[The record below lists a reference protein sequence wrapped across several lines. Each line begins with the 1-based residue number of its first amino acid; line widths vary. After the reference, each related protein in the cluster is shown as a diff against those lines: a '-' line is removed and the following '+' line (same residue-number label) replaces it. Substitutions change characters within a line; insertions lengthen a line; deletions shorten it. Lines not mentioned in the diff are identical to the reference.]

1 MAGSF
6 PPSAS
11 KGGVLVVIG
20 VLVLAA
26 SVGVAPRF
34 RTQTLG
40 VVGGPANSTNQSNAA
55 TTTTNPN
62 APNAKSPTNR
72 SGPAN
77 QINANNPTNSAS
89 GHVCAAGKN
98 GGSTDTGVTG
108 DSIHL
113 ASTVA
118 ESGIGASFLG
128 DARFGLIAVVNQVN
142 RQGGICG
149 RQLKLDLV
157 DDGWN
162 ARTGEADLRNYIH
175 AGVFALAVVP
185 SSEGLNLAA
194 KANNGDIDAAGI
206 PVVGT
211 DGMLKSQYAD
221 PWIWPVATSTVST
234 AHIAAKEMY
243 NAGVRTFGMVYDK
256 DYHFGQEGA
265 AAFRHAVSLLPGA
278 KLKADV
284 GIVSGQQDYGGNVS
298 QFEDGCAPCDGTFM
312 LLEPD
317 TAISW
322 IQSDHSQQHY
332 VFGKKQTDGPQ
343 PLFTSNFGQACGDLC
358 NNMWVWTGYQPPYPP
373 FTDDTADV
381 TYVNAIR
388 SVSSSADTANQFLE
402 GAYIGMQLL
411 VQALQ
416 KVGPDLTRA
425 RLKQVLDSMTFSSG
439 LTKDEHWTPGDH
451 YANTSMLG
459 FTIQNSGGF
468 NGFQY
473 QNTGW
478 FADPWPTLDH

>member
-11 KGGVLVVIG
+11 KTGVLVVIG
-20 VLVLAA
+20 GLILAA
-26 SVGVAPRF
+26 SIGVAPRF
-34 RTQTLG
+34 RDQTVG
-40 VVGGPANSTNQSNAA
+40 VVGGGDRASSQTNNPLAK
-55 TTTTNPN
+55 TNPDVPGTRHGQGP
-62 APNAKSPTNR
+62 AAIDPQHPNAQPVN
-72 SGPAN
+72 SG
-77 QINANNPTNSAS
+77 QFS
-89 GHVCAAGKN
+89 CAPGKN
-98 GGSTDTGVTG
+98 GGATDTGVTAT
-108 DSIHL
+108 SIQL

-142 RQGGICG
+142 RAGGICG

-175 AGVFALAVVP
+175 QGVFALAVVP

-206 PVVGT
+206 PVVGS

-221 PWIWPVATSTVST
+221 PWIWPVAASTAST

-243 NAGVRTFGMVYDK
+243 DAGTRTFGLVYDK

-265 AAFRHAVSLLPGA
+265 AAFRRAISMLPGA

-284 GIVSGQQDYGGNVS
+284 GIVSGQQDYGTSVS

-322 IQSDHSQQHY
+322 IQSDHSQNHY
-332 VFGKKQTDGPQ
+332 VFGKLQTDGPQ
-343 PLFTSNFGQACGDLC
+343 PLFNSKFGQACGNLC

-373 FTDDTADV
+373 FTNAPADV
-381 TYVNAIR
+381 QYVNAIR

-402 GAYIGMQLL
+402 GAYIGMTLL
-411 VQALQ
+411 VEALQ
-416 KVGPDLTRA
+416 KVGPNLTRA
-425 RLKQVLDSMTFSSG
+425 RLRDVLDSMTFSSG
-439 LTKDEHWTPGDH
+439 LTKDERWTAADH

-459 FTIQNSGGF
+459 FAIQDSGGF

-473 QNTGW
+473 KNTGW
-478 FADPWPTLDH
+478 FADPWANLDH